1 MSHIT
6 GNMQITSV
14 PSNTQTLILQA
25 RRRRTAIMISPNVN
39 QQLNVTFGKNAT
51 AGHGISVSTSEPPFV
66 MRRDEF
72 GDLLDQEIWAY
83 SQNASALDVAVV
95 EGWMEGD

>member
-6 GNMQITSV
+6 GNMLIVSV
-14 PSNTQTLILQA
+14 PSNTQALLLQA
-25 RRRRTAIMISPNVN
+25 RRRRTAVMISPNSN
-39 QQLNVTFGKNAT
+39 QQLNVTFGKSAL
-51 AGHGISVSTSEPPFV
+51 AGHGISISTSEPPLV

-72 GDLLDQEIWAY
+72 GDLLDQEMWVY
-83 SQNASALDVAVV
+83 SQNALAIDVAVV